1 MSGKAEKSP
10 SSGDHDN
17 AGVIAHPPLIYL
29 GGLLLG
35 LACDWGL
42 GLPAL
47 PLPGGVGGH
56 ALAAVPGVLG
66 AVLLFAA
73 AARFIRAGTNIPTHR
88 PTTAL
93 VTEGLY
99 RFSRNPIYL
108 GLTLIYLSLA
118 LGFSSLASLA
128 LLPIVLR
135 VMQVGVIQR
144 EERYLE
150 RKFGESYLAYKSR
163 VRRWL

>member
-1 MSGKAEKSP
+1 MAGKAEKS
-10 SSGDHDN
+10 SGSGDHDN

-29 GGLLLG
+29 GSLLLG
-35 LACDWGL
+35 LTIDWGL

-47 PLPGGVGGH
+47 PLPDGIAGH
-56 ALAAVPGVLG
+56 ALAAVPGVFG
-66 AVLLFAA
+66 AGLLFAA

-88 PTTAL
+88 PATAL

-108 GLTLIYLSLA
+108 GLTLVYLGLA
-118 LGFSSLASLA
+118 LGISSLGALA
-128 LLPIVLR
+128 LLPIVLA
-135 VMQVGVIQR
+135 VMQVGVIRR

-150 RKFGESYLAYKSR
+150 RKFGERYLAYKSR